1 MVSNPKSLSKL
12 HDVVARH
19 LRGDAG
25 RFEAPLCDGRSGAG
39 ARRVLVS
46 EDLKASHE
54 LGIPFSAF
62 VHEHGL
68 ANLLSAAVWVLG
80 A

>member
-1 MVSNPKSLSKL
+1 MSKL
-12 HDVVARH
+12 HDVVARL
-19 LRGDAG
+19 LRGNAG
-25 RFEAPLCDGRSGAG
+25 RLETPLRDGRFGAG

-54 LGIPFSAF
+54 LGITFSAF